1 MEVRVPSPAELREVA
16 KRIGLSLDEAE
27 LGSFIELMAPN
38 IDYYNQVEAMPDEL
52 PEVRHPRDPG
62 HRPEDGENPHNAWYV
77 KTAITG
83 AAEGKLK
90 GKRIALK
97 DNIMLAEVPMM
108 VGASILEGY
117 VPEIDATVVT
127 RMLDAGGEIAGKA
140 HTEYLCLSGGS
151 HTNATGPVHN
161 PHKRG
166 YSCGG
171 SSSGSAA
178 LVAAGEVDMALGG
191 DQGGS
196 IRIPASFCGVY
207 GLKPTHG
214 LVPYTGILPIE
225 VTVDHVGPMSA
236 TVADNAI
243 LLEVLAGPDAYD
255 PRQRGGESR
264 AYVTL
269 MAGGVSGMKIGV
281 VKEGFGHPG
290 AEAEVETKVRA
301 AAERLAALGAEV
313 AEVSIPM
320 HLEGE
325 AIWTPIILQ
334 GLTET
339 MMWTDGFGIGR
350 NDLFVGSLTETQR
363 SWRDR
368 GDELPDS
375 VKAYILLGTYIRDT
389 YGTRHYGKAIN
400 VARRLGAAYDAV
412 LAEDDLLLMPTVP
425 VKAPPLPSADAG
437 RTEYLRAA
445 HGLSINTAPF
455 NITHHPAMSVPCGMA
470 ESLPIG
476 MMLIARHFDEATMY
490 RAAHA
495 FEQAGDWRRM

>member
-1 MEVRVPSPAELREVA
+1 MGVRVPSAAELREVA
-16 KRIGLSLDEAE
+16 ERIGFSLSEAE
-27 LGSFIELMAPN
+27 LDSFIELAVPN

-52 PEVRHPRDPG
+52 PAVRYPREPG
-62 HRPEDGENPHNAWYV
+62 HQPSAAENPHNAWHV

-83 AAEGKLK
+83 AADGKLK

-97 DNIMLAEVPMM
+97 DNIMLAGVPMM
-108 VGASILEGY
+108 VGASTLQGY
-117 VPEIDATVVT
+117 VPEVDATIVT

-151 HTNATGPVHN
+151 HTNAAGPVHN
-161 PHKRG
+161 PHRRG
-166 YSCGG
+166 YTCGG

-214 LVPYTGILPIE
+214 LVPYTGIMPIE
-225 VTVDHVGPMSA
+225 VTVDHIGPMTA
-236 TVADNAI
+236 TVADNAL
-243 LLEVLAGPDAYD
+243 LLEVLAGPDGYD
-255 PRQRGGESR
+255 PRQGGEQSKP
-264 AYVTL
+264 YVAR
-269 MAGGVSGMKIGV
+269 MAGGVAGMKIGV
-281 VKEGFGHPG
+281 VKEGFGHPN
-290 AEAEVETKVRA
+290 AEAEVEATVRA
-301 AAERLAALGAEV
+301 AAAGLAALGTVV

-325 AIWTPIILQ
+325 AIWTPISLQ

-350 NDLFVGSLTETQR
+350 NDLYVGSLTEAQR
-363 SWRDR
+363 RWRAR
-368 GDELPDS
+368 ADEFPDS

-400 VARRLGAAYDAV
+400 VSRRLTAEYDAA
-412 LAEDDLLLMPTVP
+412 LAEHDLLLMPTVP
-425 VKAPPLPSADAG
+425 AKAMAMPGPDAS
-437 RTEYLRAA
+437 RREYLHAA

-470 ESLPIG
+470 DGLPIG
-476 MMLIARHFDEATMY
+476 MMLIGKHFDEATVY

-495 FEQAGDWRRM
+495 FEQAGDWHEM

>member
-1 MEVRVPSPAELREVA
+1 MGVRVPSAAELREVA
-16 KRIGLSLDEAE
+16 ERIGFSLSEAD

-38 IDYYNQVEAMPDEL
+38 IDYYNQVEAMPDDL
-52 PEVRHPRDPG
+52 PEVRYPREPG
-62 HRPEDGENPHNAWYV
+62 YRPGADENPHNAWYV
-77 KTAITG
+77 KTAVAG

-90 GKRIALK
+90 GKKIALK
-97 DNIMLAEVPMM
+97 DNIMLAGVPMM
-108 VGASILEGY
+108 VGASTLEGY
-117 VPEIDATVVT
+117 VPEVDATIVT

-225 VTVDHVGPMSA
+225 VTVDHIGPMSA
-236 TVADNAI
+236 TVSDNAL
-243 LLEVLAGPDAYD
+243 LLEVLAGPDEYD
-255 PRQRGGESR
+255 PRQRDSESR
-264 AYVTL
+264 AYATL
-269 MAGGVSGMKIGV
+269 MAGGVAGMKIGV
-281 VKEGFGHPG
+281 VKEGFGHPN
-290 AEAEVETKVRA
+290 AETEVETQVRTA
-301 AAERLAALGAEV
+301 AARLAELGADV
-313 AEVSIPM
+313 AEISIPM

-334 GLTET
+334 GLIET

-350 NDLFVGSLTETQR
+350 QDLYVGSLTEAHR
-363 SWRDR
+363 GWRAR
-368 GDELPDS
+368 ANELPDS
-375 VKAYILLGTYIRDT
+375 VKAYLLLGTYIRDT

-400 VARRLGAAYDAV
+400 ISRRLRAAYDTA
-412 LAEDDLLLMPTVP
+412 LMGCDLLMMPTVP
-425 VKAPPLPSADAG
+425 VKAMPMPDAQAS
-437 RTEYLRAA
+437 RTEYLHAA
-445 HGLSINTAPF
+445 HGLSINTTPF
-455 NITHHPAMSVPCGMA
+455 NISHHPAMNVPCGMA
-470 ESLPIG
+470 DGLPIG
-476 MMLIARHFDEATMY
+476 MMLIGRHFDEATVY
-490 RAAHA
+490 RAAYA
-495 FEQAGDWRRM
+495 FEQAGDWRTL

>member
-1 MEVRVPSPAELREVA
+1 MVVRVPSPAELRGVA
-16 KRIGLSLDEAE
+16 ERIGFSLDVAE
-27 LGSFIELMAPN
+27 LDSFIELMAPN
-38 IDYYNQVEAMPDEL
+38 IDYYNQIEAMPDEL
-52 PEVRHPRDPG
+52 PSVRYPREPG
-62 HRPEDGENPHNAWYV
+62 YRPEAEENPHNAWYV
-77 KTAITG
+77 KTAISG

-97 DNIMLAEVPMM
+97 DNIMLAGVPMM

-117 VPEIDATVVT
+117 APEVDATVVT

-178 LVAAGEVDMALGG
+178 LVAAGAVDMALGG

-225 VTVDHVGPMSA
+225 VTVDHVGPMTA
-236 TVADNAI
+236 TVADNAL
-243 LLEVLAGPDAYD
+243 LLEVLAGADEYD
-255 PRQRGGESR
+255 PRQRGVEAQSYATGMTSG
-264 AYVTL
+264 V
-269 MAGGVSGMKIGV
+269 AGMRIGV

-290 AEAEVETKVRA
+290 AEAEVEAKARA

-313 AEVSIPM
+313 AEVSVPM

-350 NDLFVGSLTETQR
+350 DDLYVTSLTEAQR
-363 SWRDR
+363 RWRTR
-368 GDELPDS
+368 PDELPDS
-375 VKAYILLGTYIRDT
+375 VKAYILLGTYIRDV

-400 VARRLGAAYDAV
+400 VARRLTAAYDAA
-412 LAEDDLLLMPTVP
+412 LAAHDLLLMPTVP
-425 VKAPPLPSADAG
+425 VKAMAMPAPGSS
-437 RTEYLRAA
+437 RREYLHAA

-455 NITHHPAMSVPCGMA
+455 NVTHHPAMSVPCGMA
-470 ESLPIG
+470 DGLPIG
-476 MMLIARHFDEATMY
+476 MMLVGRRFDEATLY
-490 RAAHA
+490 RAAYA
-495 FEQAGDWRRM
+495 FEQAGDWRTM

>member
-1 MEVRVPSPAELREVA
+1 
-16 KRIGLSLDEAE
+16 
-27 LGSFIELMAPN
+27 
-38 IDYYNQVEAMPDEL
+38 
-52 PEVRHPRDPG
+52 
-62 HRPEDGENPHNAWYV
+62 
-77 KTAITG
+77 
-83 AAEGKLK
+83 
-90 GKRIALK
+90 
-97 DNIMLAEVPMM
+97 MLAEVPMM